1 MHGERRDE
9 SLQIVKSL
17 SRGYEESMDA
27 ELQELF
33 NFAIKKGVTLFD
45 TADSYGE
52 SFAQVFCSSTWPV
65 DVLHRLTI
73 ILLASM
79 KLADINMYMTEQ
91 IWASKYQAY
100 RIASAG
106 TGRLNG
112 RSEQLLGKFIA
123 ESPAGRKTRDGI
135 LVATKLAAYP
145 WRLTPAQFVQACRW
159 VPVLAMLRCEP
170 CPAYRSS
177 PHELPQF

>member
-1 MHGERRDE
+1 
-9 SLQIVKSL
+9 
-17 SRGYEESMDA
+17 MDA

-33 NFAIKKGVTLFD
+33 NFAVRKGVTLFD

-52 SFAQVFCSSTWPV
+52 SFARVFCSSTWPV
-65 DVLHRLTI
+65 GVLRRLTI
-73 ILLASM
+73 NLLASI

-123 ESPAGRKTRDGI
+123 ESPAGRKTREGI

-145 WRLTPAQFVQACRW
+145 WRLTPAQFVKACRW
-159 VPVLAMLRCEP
+159 VFVLAMLRCEP
-170 CPAYRSS
+170 CPACNIPSY
-177 PHELPQF
+177 ELPQC